1 MAGATVSFIESRN
14 ASGNIVPHCGRKR
27 GGKGMKKKEVVI
39 TTIIGRD
46 AECNGDFNSESSV
59 RVDGCINGNVTV
71 ADTLIIGATGSINGD
86 IFAKSAVVGGEVNG
100 NISVSERV
108 ELTSTARLMGDIV
121 TTLIVIDEKA
131 IFQGR
136 CDMTQEISGK
146 RPKPNAKSIRASRKN
161 SREAISEA
169 LKDVESTD
177 VDVPEISENS
187 GATQEM

>member
-1 MAGATVSFIESRN
+1 
-14 ASGNIVPHCGRKR
+14 
-27 GGKGMKKKEVVI
+27 MKKKEVVI

-136 CDMTQEISGK
+136 CDMNQDASK
-146 RPKPNAKSIRASRKN
+146 RPKPNNKALKAMKK
-161 SREAISEA
+161 EA
-169 LKDVESTD
+169 LTDINNALKGTDSSSGESTGT
-177 VDVPEISENS
+177 E
-187 GATQEM
+187 G